1 MAAKESLKQK
11 AYYAIKDKIIRCEY
25 SPGAM
30 LNEEAL
36 REELHVSRTPI
47 RDALSRLEQEG
58 LISILPKKG
67 IVVSSLSMNDIN
79 LIFEV
84 RLLYEPYAL
93 LKYGP
98 KIKDE
103 VIYKFFHTFSS
114 STHTFS
120 EEEYYALDD
129 AFHVAIVE
137 AIQNPYLLKT
147 YDWIHNQNLRF
158 RVMTGQFVDLRL
170 ERTNQEHLRI
180 VTACLKHDWELAAK
194 EMEAHLLASKN
205 ATFDLV
211 LDNKSTEMQY
221 GK

>member
-1 MAAKESLKQK
+1 MAGKESLKQK
-11 AYYAIKDKIIRCEY
+11 AYYAIKEKIIRCDY
-25 SPGAM
+25 APGAM
-30 LNEEAL
+30 LNEESL

-67 IVVSSLSMNDIN
+67 IEVSGLSINDIN

-93 LKYGP
+93 LKYGS

-103 VIYKFFHTFSS
+103 VVYKYYDTFSS
-114 STHTFS
+114 PAHTFS
-120 EEEYYALDD
+120 EEEYYALDV
-129 AFHVAIVE
+129 AFHVNIVE
-137 AIQNPYLLKT
+137 TIQNPYLLKT

-158 RVMTGQFVDLRL
+158 RVLTGQFVDLRL
-170 ERTNQEHLRI
+170 ERTNQEHLKI
-180 VTACLKHDWELAAK
+180 VTACLKHNWELAAK

-211 LDNKSTEMQY
+211 LSNKTGEMDNVK
-221 GK
+221 

>member
-1 MAAKESLKQK
+1 MSAKESLKQK
-11 AYYAIKDKIIRCEY
+11 AYYDIKDKIITCAY
-25 SPGAM
+25 APGAM

-36 REELHVSRTPI
+36 REDLHVSRTPI

-67 IVVSSLSMNDIN
+67 IVVSGLSINDIN
-79 LIFEV
+79 FIFEV

-93 LKYGP
+93 LHYGP

-103 VIYKFFHTFSS
+103 VMQTFFESFSIPVYEN
-114 STHTFS
+114 S

-129 AFHVAIVE
+129 AFHVAVVE

-158 RVMTGQFVDLRL
+158 RVMTGEYVTARL
-170 ERTNQEHLRI
+170 EKTNEEHLKI
-180 VTACLKHDWELAAK
+180 VTACLKHDWALAAK
-194 EMEAHLLASKN
+194 EMEAHLRASKN
-205 ATFDLV
+205 ATFDLA
-211 LDNKSTEMQY
+211 LYSKNEDLQK

>member
-1 MAAKESLKQK
+1 MAAKESLKQI
-11 AYYAIKDKIIRCEY
+11 AYHAIKEKIISCEY
-25 SPGAM
+25 APGAM
-30 LNEEAL
+30 LNEETL
-36 REELHVSRTPI
+36 REELNVSRTPI

-67 IVVSSLSMNDIN
+67 VVVSGLSIHDIN

-93 LKYGP
+93 LNYGSNM
-98 KIKDE
+98 KDE
-103 VIYKFFHTFSS
+103 VIYKYFDAFS
-114 STHTFS
+114 TPVQNFS
-120 EEEYYALDD
+120 KDEYFSLDD
-129 AFHVAIVE
+129 TFHVNIVQT
-137 AIQNPYLLKT
+137 IQNPYLLKT

-158 RVMTGQFVDLRL
+158 RVMTGQLVDYRL
-170 ERTNQEHLRI
+170 EQTTQEHLKI

-211 LDNKSTEMQY
+211 LRNKNLEIQ
-221 GK
+221 KDD

>member
-1 MAAKESLKQK
+1 MSAKESLKQK
-11 AYYAIKDKIIRCEY
+11 AYHAIKEKIITCEY
-25 SPGAM
+25 APGSM

-36 REELHVSRTPI
+36 RDELHVSRTPI

-58 LISILPKKG
+58 LISILSKKG
-67 IVVSSLSMNDIN
+67 IMVSGLTINDIN
-79 LIFEV
+79 FIFEV

-93 LKYGP
+93 LHYGP

-103 VIYKFFHTFSS
+103 VIHKFFETFSAPVYS
-114 STHTFS
+114 NND
-120 EEEYYALDD
+120 EKYYSLDD

-158 RVMTGQFVDLRL
+158 RVMTGEYVDSRL
-170 ERTNQEHLRI
+170 EKTNEEHLRI
-180 VTACLKHDWELAAK
+180 VTACLKHDWALAAK
-194 EMEAHLLASKN
+194 EMEAHLIASKN
-205 ATFDLV
+205 ATFDLA
-211 LDNKSTEMQY
+211 LYNKNSEMQK

>member
-11 AYYAIKDKIIRCEY
+11 AYHDIKEKIIRCEY
-25 SPGAM
+25 APGVM

-67 IVVSSLSMNDIN
+67 IEVSGLSINDIN

-93 LKYGP
+93 LKYGS

-103 VIYKFFHTFSS
+103 VIYKFFDTFSS
-114 STHTFS
+114 PAHTFS
-120 EEEYYALDD
+120 EEEYYFLDD
-129 AFHVAIVE
+129 AFHVAIVG

-170 ERTNQEHLRI
+170 EMTNKEHLSI

-194 EMEAHLLASKN
+194 EMEMHLMASKS

-211 LDNKSTEMQY
+211 LDKKST
-221 GK
+221 KIHHKK